1 MGWCTKPANIK
12 SKPTE
17 IPECEYK
24 VMNLRPND
32 KDGFCY
38 KCFDGYD
45 IKVNIANL
53 KDKGSCVKKHTN

>member
-38 KCFDGYD
+38 KCFDGYE
-45 IKVNIANL
+45 IKGNVANI
-53 KDKGSCVKKHTN
+53 